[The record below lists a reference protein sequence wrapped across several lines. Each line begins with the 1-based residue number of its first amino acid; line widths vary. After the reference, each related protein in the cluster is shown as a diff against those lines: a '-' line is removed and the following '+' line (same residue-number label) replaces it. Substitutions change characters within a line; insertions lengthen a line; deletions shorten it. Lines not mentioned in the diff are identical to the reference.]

1 MRVKMNL
8 GGPRVVSN
16 GPSVSKSY
24 PKKKEKPKSKSRLP
38 RITIKG
44 QIIPSTEVSEVTQKK
59 VSGE

>member
-24 PKKKEKPKSKSRLP
+24 PKKKKSLSLNQDCQ
-38 RITIKG
+38 G
-44 QIIPSTEVSEVTQKK
+44 SQ
-59 VSGE
+59 